1 MDKIELT
8 GMQFYGYHGVFAE
21 ERKLGQRFY
30 VDLVLYADL
39 RAAGQTDALERTVNY
54 AEVYQTVKDVV
65 EGESVQLV
73 EALAER
79 IASRVLDTYTIVN
92 ELTVRVTKPHP
103 PVDMK
108 FAGMTVEMRRK
119 KDER

>member
-1 MDKIELT
+1 MDKIELN
-8 GMQFYGYHGVFAE
+8 GLQFYGYHGVFAE

-39 RAAGQTDALERTVNY
+39 WEAGQTDELDRTINY
-54 AEVYQTVKDVV
+54 AEVYQTVKNVV

-79 IASRVLDTYTIVN
+79 IASQVLDTYTIVN

-108 FAGMTVEMRRK
+108 FAGMTVEIRRK
-119 KDER
+119 KDE